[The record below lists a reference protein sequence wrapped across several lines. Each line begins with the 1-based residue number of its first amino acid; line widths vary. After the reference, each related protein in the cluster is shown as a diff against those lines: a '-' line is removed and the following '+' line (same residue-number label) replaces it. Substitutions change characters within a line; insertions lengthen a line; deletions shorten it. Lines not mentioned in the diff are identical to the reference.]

1 MTRHGLP
8 GSGLSLWSHGLPG
21 PGPAPEASV
30 RLNNARLTVMNT
42 APIPAAT
49 SSYADC
55 LEAIRDRLAARE
67 SRLYGIAVLVV
78 YVHQIDQ
85 LFASAG
91 HANASRMLDELR
103 NRLSHASKPGDYFAR
118 LGDRKFVYVLSNLRN
133 EGHAMLTANKVL
145 RTGSESL
152 AAGGQHASVRLSV
165 GIAMFPA
172 HARTPEQL
180 MQCAEVALL
189 EAWKSSQPTLVYTT
203 RQADQLAAGWDLET
217 QLAKALEHGDL
228 VLNYQ
233 PKLALADMRIVGA
246 EALMRWNRAESGN
259 VPPDI
264 FIDVAEMSGQIDP
277 LTRFAFHRAMR
288 QMGEWPKSLAQL
300 GVAIN
305 VTPSIIRN
313 HELVDVI
320 TNAAS
325 QCAVELTRLTVEVTE
340 NALMVDRERSHRVL
354 AELRSL
360 GVRVSIDDFGTGY
373 SSLAYLKEI
382 PADELKI
389 DKSFVMNML
398 TSKADRR
405 VVEQIVALGHAFDL
419 AVVAEGVE
427 NETVSGELAGM
438 GCDFAQGFH
447 YAKPLPP
454 DKLPGWAGE
463 WRAAH
468 KP

>member
-1 MTRHGLP
+1 MTNP
-8 GSGLSLWSHGLPG
+8 
-21 PGPAPEASV
+21 
-30 RLNNARLTVMNT
+30 

-67 SRLYGIAVLVV
+67 SRLYGIAVQVV
-78 YVHQIDQ
+78 YVHQVEQ

-91 HANASRMLDELR
+91 TANAARMLDELR
-103 NRLSHASKPGDYFAR
+103 NRLSQVNRPGDYFAR

-133 EGHAMLTANKVL
+133 EGHALLTANKIH

-152 AAGGQHASVRLSV
+152 TAGGQHATVRLSI
-165 GIAMFPA
+165 GMAMFPA
-172 HARTPEQL
+172 HGRTPEQL
-180 MQCAEVALL
+180 MQCAEIALL
-189 EAWKSSQPTLVYTT
+189 EAWKSSQTTVVYTA

-217 QLAKALEHGDL
+217 QLANALEHGDL

-233 PKLALADMRIVGA
+233 PKLALADMSLVGA
-246 EALMRWNRAESGN
+246 EALMRWNRAGSGN

-264 FIDVAEMSGQIDP
+264 FIDVAEMTGQIDP
-277 LTRFAFHRAMR
+277 LTRFAFQRAMR
-288 QMGEWPKSLAQL
+288 QMSEWPTSLGPL
-300 GVAIN
+300 GVAVN

-313 HELVDVI
+313 RELVDVI
-320 TNAAS
+320 TTAAS
-325 QCAVELTRLTVEVTE
+325 ACSVDLPRVTVEVTE
-340 NALMVDRERSHRVL
+340 NALMVDRERSHGVL
-354 AELRSL
+354 EELRSL

-373 SSLAYLKEI
+373 SSLSYLKEI

-389 DKSFVMNML
+389 DRSFGMNML
-398 TSKADRR
+398 SSAVDRK
-405 VVEQIVALGHAFDL
+405 VVEQIVALGHAFGL

-427 NETVSGELAGM
+427 DETVSGELAAM
-438 GCDFAQGFH
+438 GCDYAQGFH

-454 DKLPGWAGE
+454 DDLPGWAGE

-468 KP
+468 GT

>member
-1 MTRHGLP
+1 MTNP
-8 GSGLSLWSHGLPG
+8 
-21 PGPAPEASV
+21 
-30 RLNNARLTVMNT
+30 

-67 SRLYGIAVLVV
+67 SRLYGIAVQVV
-78 YVHQIDQ
+78 YVHQVEQ

-91 HANASRMLDELR
+91 TANAARMLDELR
-103 NRLSHASKPGDYFAR
+103 NRLSQVNRPGDYFAR

-133 EGHAMLTANKVL
+133 EGHALLTANKIH

-152 AAGGQHASVRLSV
+152 TAGGQHATVRLSI
-165 GIAMFPA
+165 GMAMFPA
-172 HARTPEQL
+172 HGRTPEQL
-180 MQCAEVALL
+180 MQCAEIALL
-189 EAWKSSQPTLVYTT
+189 EAWKSSQTTVVYTA

-217 QLAKALEHGDL
+217 QLANALEHGDL

-233 PKLALADMRIVGA
+233 PKLALADMSLVGA
-246 EALMRWNRAESGN
+246 EALMRWNRAGSGN

-264 FIDVAEMSGQIDP
+264 FIDVAEMTGQIDP
-277 LTRFAFHRAMR
+277 LTRFAFQRAMR
-288 QMGEWPKSLAQL
+288 QMSEWPTSLGPL
-300 GVAIN
+300 GVAVN

-313 HELVDVI
+313 RELVDVI
-320 TNAAS
+320 TTAAS
-325 QCAVELTRLTVEVTE
+325 ACSVDLPRVTVEVTE
-340 NALMVDRERSHRVL
+340 NALMVDRERSHGVL
-354 AELRSL
+354 EELRSL

-373 SSLAYLKEI
+373 SSLSYLKEI

-389 DKSFVMNML
+389 DRSFVMNML
-398 TSKADRR
+398 SSAVDRK
-405 VVEQIVALGHAFDL
+405 VVEQIVALGHAFGL

-427 NETVSGELAGM
+427 DETVSGELAAM
-438 GCDFAQGFH
+438 GCDYAQGFH

-454 DKLPGWAGE
+454 DDLPGWAGE

-468 KP
+468 GT